1 MTTSITAERTQWA
14 ARISAAWQQSVTS
27 IIETGRLLT
36 EAKTALDHGEWLPM
50 VESDLPFQRNTAQ
63 RLMKIAADSRLA
75 NRAHVPLLPPS
86 WGTLYELTKLDD
98 ATFDQKL
105 RDGSINPDM
114 QRKDV
119 ARENRIL
126 SRERGRRHVENL
138 VPISGPARRGKQV
151 AAISARSASDPRA
164 ADGAEE
170 IEPAPTLDPRA
181 WSMSTAL
188 QREAFVKAVGRSE
201 IEDAFHAIE
210 SGYALTRGLNTLNQA
225 WCAATESD
233 KRTFYRELFPAN
245 VWNRFRT

>member
-98 ATFDQKL
+98 DTFDQKL
-105 RDGSINPDM
+105 RDGTINPEM

-119 ARENRIL
+119 KRKLGEAAM
-126 SRERGRRHVENL
+126 RGDK
-138 VPISGPARRGKQV
+138 IS
-151 AAISARSASDPRA
+151 AITARSAFDLDDQKMSDGTGKARSRA
-164 ADGAEE
+164 RQHKKADR
-170 IEPAPTLDPRA
+170 APTLDPRA
-181 WSMSTAL
+181 WSTSTP
-188 QREAFVKAVGRSE
+188 QEREAFVKAVGWRD
-201 IEDAFHAIE
+201 IDNIINAIE
-210 SGYALTRGLNTLNQA
+210 PRRGFDTLKQA
-225 WCAATESD
+225 WNAATPYEQHMFAIEYYDEISTIGWT
-233 KRTFYRELFPAN
+233 KKY
-245 VWNRFRT
+245 